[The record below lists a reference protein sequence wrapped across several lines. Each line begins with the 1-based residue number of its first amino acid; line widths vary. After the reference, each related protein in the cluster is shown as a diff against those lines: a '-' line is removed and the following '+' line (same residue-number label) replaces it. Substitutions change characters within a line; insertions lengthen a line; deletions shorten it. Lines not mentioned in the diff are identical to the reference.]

1 VLASFVVLSS
11 LWRLRIACGDENIF
25 IVTERLI
32 GGVHGSRL
40 DGIFMLA
47 SNLLNRS
54 IIITK
59 TQILSVLLIQVNELM
74 VIKSNKNK
82 KFDRFFLS
90 VWCFQLLFFL
100 NFYGLIGW
108 SVFYKTS
115 KDCICIPAK
124 KLLKLL
130 RYLCCLVMVLIDF
143 TVFLSPASWFLNGVP
158 VLFPAADFLC
168 LLLSFAVSINMPSS
182 CMLWI
187 ISQFLAITKARGTW
201 FQCLK
206 GQIFGI

>member
-47 SNLLNRS
+47 SNLLNGS

-74 VIKSNKNK
+74 VIKSNKNR

-100 NFYGLIGW
+100 NFYGLIG
-108 SVFYKTS
+108 
-115 KDCICIPAK
+115 
-124 KLLKLL
+124 
-130 RYLCCLVMVLIDF
+130 
-143 TVFLSPASWFLNGVP
+143 
-158 VLFPAADFLC
+158 
-168 LLLSFAVSINMPSS
+168 
-182 CMLWI
+182 
-187 ISQFLAITKARGTW
+187 
-201 FQCLK
+201 
-206 GQIFGI
+206 

>member
-1 VLASFVVLSS
+1 VVLSS

-74 VIKSNKNK
+74 VIKSNKNR

-100 NFYGLIGW
+100 NFYGLIG
-108 SVFYKTS
+108 
-115 KDCICIPAK
+115 
-124 KLLKLL
+124 
-130 RYLCCLVMVLIDF
+130 
-143 TVFLSPASWFLNGVP
+143 
-158 VLFPAADFLC
+158 
-168 LLLSFAVSINMPSS
+168 
-182 CMLWI
+182 
-187 ISQFLAITKARGTW
+187 
-201 FQCLK
+201 
-206 GQIFGI
+206 